1 MKIDVLYQW
10 WQARPCRK
18 ENKAMKA
25 NPGGQ
30 IAIEDVVGRD
40 QLIQTLWDTLEGTSV
55 IMTAERRIG
64 KTSIIRKMN
73 AQPRG

>member
-1 MKIDVLYQW
+1 
-10 WQARPCRK
+10 
-18 ENKAMKA
+18 MKA